1 MGEQSM
7 STVDEA
13 AVQRQR
19 EHAELVSAIKCQL
32 VEDEQECAGLPAT
45 AAARGRELQR
55 RCELYRRILAE
66 MERV

>member
-1 MGEQSM
+1 M

-19 EHAELVSAIKCQL
+19 ARAELVSAIKCEL
-32 VEDEQECAGLPAT
+32 VEDELEQAGLPAT